1 MNSRGF
7 FCCLLQVAGV
17 FLFIYWG
24 FPGWYPLW
32 GYQWPLPAEQTEQ
45 GFLSGRTKEDTK
57 GPNPLPNLG
66 LWFGL
71 DETEESK
78 GVVQPY
84 HPGETI
90 YFEQSSQMNILGPLP
105 RNIEHTMIVQH
116 EKLLIRYS
124 GKQLPL
130 RLQNSYELE
139 NQATLFTQN
148 QSPTN
153 EDAEGQASEAQGPQ
167 LYIEVFDT
175 QSQTV
180 INPMLIMPG
189 GNIRSQ
195 RGQPYL
201 ESLLL
206 SDVSGL
212 NEPGDANNGN
222 TQQGIAAPVNRPL
235 RLSEQLL
242 SGIYNL
248 IFRFP
253 QRQGPPLRLY
263 VDIDQKRVYSQ
274 LFDQVYAI
282 NSRLM
287 INDRDLQDIYVAD
300 TQQGRFFLGTLNFQD
315 KVNSTIRIQV
325 VEEYMD
331 GSQSRI
337 EYRLQIR

>member
-1 MNSRGF
+1 MNSRRF
-7 FCCLLQVAGV
+7 FCCFSQVACV
-17 FLFIYWG
+17 FLFIYLG

-57 GPNPLPNLG
+57 GSNPLPNLG

-71 DETEESK
+71 DKTEESK

-130 RLQNSYELE
+130 RLQNSYELD

-153 EDAEGQASEAQGPQ
+153 EDAEGQASEAQGSQ

-212 NEPGDANNGN
+212 NEPGDANNGD

-248 IFRFP
+248 SFRFP

-263 VDIDQKRVYSQ
+263 VDIDQKRVYSE

-287 INDRDLQDIYVAD
+287 INDRDLQDI
-300 TQQGRFFLGTLNFQD
+300 
-315 KVNSTIRIQV
+315 
-325 VEEYMD
+325 
-331 GSQSRI
+331 
-337 EYRLQIR
+337 